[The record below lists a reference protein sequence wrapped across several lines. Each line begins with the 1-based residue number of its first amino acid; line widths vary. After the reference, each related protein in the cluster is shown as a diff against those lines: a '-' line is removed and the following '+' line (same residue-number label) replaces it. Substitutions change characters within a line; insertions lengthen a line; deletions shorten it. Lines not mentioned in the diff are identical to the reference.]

1 MKRSAAAAILRAE
14 RGIAKLEL
22 IAIGVAL
29 ALIFATVSIGVVDR
43 TFALPWPDLSEIAL
57 MCMSVLAFIG
67 GAYVVYNKGY
77 IVVDVADLITV
88 PSIRRV
94 ASGIAALGVLVFS
107 VAVLKF
113 GSGFLSYV
121 WQVGERT
128 PELDLPIAFPVGC
141 LLVGALLSVFHVLC
155 RTLPAGTPG
164 VSQ

>member
-1 MKRSAAAAILRAE
+1 MKHGAAAAILRAE
-14 RGIAKLEL
+14 RGIARLEL
-22 IAIGVAL
+22 GAIGVAL

-67 GAYVVYNKGY
+67 GAYAVYAKAY

-88 PSIRRV
+88 PSVRRV
-94 ASGIAALGVLVFS
+94 ASGIAAIGVLIFS
-107 VAVLKF
+107 VAVLQF
-113 GSGFLSYV
+113 GSGFFAYV

-128 PELDLPIAFPVGC
+128 PELGLPIAFPAGC

-155 RTLPAGTPG
+155 RVLPAGQNG
-164 VSQ
+164 ANK